1 MKFLKKGSK
10 VSVEEVNTSSGL
22 EYDIKFDAGGQAGEI
37 TVAKCWD
44 YLLAEKLR
52 DAVSEYMAEEYKVV
66 GQEDAE
72 MLEEAGKATVWAVE
86 LSDGTERK
94 FKSTKDEAKS
104 KAEEYAKAKGLEV
117 KRVYPVLYPRNPY
130 KGIFREEFDK
140 PIMPDTAVAGKPIAV
155 KMVRTEDPKE
165 AFTLHSLRDCIDD
178 FEKEV
183 FTKVM
188 TTGKPYDGY
197 DTVAVP
203 VLQRGVP
210 KKYQPLL
217 SKFSESKKVNESVD
231 GEPWPE
237 EELKKL
243 DNYIVDAKL
252 AISQATSF
260 IEGNASSGLDSM
272 EEVWTHLNSTYN
284 DLGDIQDMIH

>member
-10 VSVEEVNTSSGL
+10 VSVEEVKTSSGL

-72 MLEEAGKATVWAVE
+72 MLEES
-86 LSDGTERK
+86 L
-94 FKSTKDEAKS
+94 
-104 KAEEYAKAKGLEV
+104 
-117 KRVYPVLYPRNPY
+117 
-130 KGIFREEFDK
+130 DK

-284 DLGDIQDMIH
+284 DLDDIQDMFH

>member
-1 MKFLKKGSK
+1 MKYLRKGSK
-10 VSVEEVNTSSGL
+10 VSIEEVKSGSTGL
-22 EYDIKFDAGGQAGEI
+22 EYDIKFDAGEQAGEI

-72 MLEEAGKATVWAVE
+72 MLEES
-86 LSDGTERK
+86 L
-94 FKSTKDEAKS
+94 
-104 KAEEYAKAKGLEV
+104 
-117 KRVYPVLYPRNPY
+117 
-130 KGIFREEFDK
+130 DK

-155 KMVRTEDPKE
+155 KMVRTEDPKA
-165 AFTLHSLRDCIDD
+165 AFTLHSLKDCVDD

-252 AISQATSF
+252 AVSQATSF

>member
-10 VSVEEVNTSSGL
+10 VSIEEVKSGSTGL
-22 EYDIKFDAGGQAGEI
+22 EYDIKFDAGEQAGEI

-72 MLEEAGKATVWAVE
+72 MLEE
-86 LSDGTERK
+86 S
-94 FKSTKDEAKS
+94 FDE
-104 KAEEYAKAKGLEV
+104 
-117 KRVYPVLYPRNPY
+117 
-130 KGIFREEFDK
+130 
-140 PIMPDTAVAGKPIAV
+140 PIMPDKAIAGKPIAV
-155 KMVRTEDPKE
+155 KVVYADDPKAQHTIHSTRQCMNKNEEE
-165 AFTLHSLRDCIDD
+165 AF
-178 FEKEV
+178 KQ
-183 FTKVM
+183 VM
-188 TTGKPYDGY
+188 TTGKPYED
-197 DTVAVP
+197 DTLVAVP
-203 VLQRGVP
+203 VLQRGVQ